1 LAVPAVSAGQIE
13 SWQGAD
19 DVASGPPN
27 GEADLWPPLPD
38 FLNRNR
44 PALGPV
50 GDTLDDFTA

>member
-1 LAVPAVSAGQIE
+1 
-13 SWQGAD
+13 
-19 DVASGPPN
+19 VASGPPN

-50 GDTLDDFTA
+50 GDTLDDLEPPFGAFALIDE